1 MTHNIFRIQGNESII
16 YELYCTDFI
25 GYMLPGKTLLYY
37 TNLFSANDYKKNDK
51 VLFNYF
57 KDNMVEK
64 ASIGFRLRKTEETTI
79 FLLEE
84 IEHNDLI
91 SEKYIRHTNI

>member
-1 MTHNIFRIQGNESII
+1 
-16 YELYCTDFI
+16 
-25 GYMLPGKTLLYY
+25 MLPGKTLLDY

-57 KDNMVEK
+57 KDNMVEE
-64 ASIGFRLRKTEETTI
+64 ASIGFRLRKTDETRI
-79 FLLEE
+79 FLLEK

-91 SEKYIRHTNI
+91 SEKYIRHISI

>member
-1 MTHNIFRIQGNESII
+1 
-16 YELYCTDFI
+16 
-25 GYMLPGKTLLYY
+25 MLPGKALLDY
-37 TNLFSANDYKKNDK
+37 TNLFSGNDYKKNAE

-57 KDNMVEK
+57 KDNMLEE
-64 ASIGFRLRKTEETTI
+64 ASIRFRLRKTDETRV

-91 SEKYIRHTNI
+91 TEKYIRQISI